1 MASTKQAQV
10 VITAN
15 ATTAKKVMDELKNKA
30 KQCYNQMQQLAQTG
44 QQNSKAFKMAEK
56 DFNAYNNAIAHNI
69 SATKRVDEVMKNLAG
84 TSTRDLK
91 RALGAAKREL
101 NEMAGNNPK
110 LKQMQKKIAAIKNQI
125 DKNNGSVRTHNSLWK
140 NAVKNITAYIGVFGA
155 FNLIRSKLQ
164 GVISDNLKFS
174 DQLNDIRK
182 VSGLT
187 TAEVN
192 KLAVNL
198 SKLDTRSTIQSL
210 AQDAY
215 VGSKLGMG
223 KYGVEGLE
231 SFVKAANQVK
241 VALAE
246 DMGPESLTA
255 LAKMTETM
263 GLIPKFGVE
272 KSMLKIGSALFKLSS
287 TTTSSSN
294 NIVEFA
300 RRLVGTARVAGI
312 TTDQVLALGSAAD
325 SMQLPMEV
333 SSTAFTRFFVA
344 LQKNHNLIEKVLNIE
359 PGTINKLFTAGR
371 TMDAVVLIL
380 EKMRAK
386 GNMNALQDTFDKIG
400 GNGSRL
406 GNVMVTMAKNVDML
420 KEHLETAKVA
430 FREGTAATQEYEMQ
444 QESAQAILER
454 ANNMWEKSF
463 VNPKGVSAVKDMAQ
477 AWYDFSKSLTE
488 SSIVTHNISFFLTML
503 AGTVKTILTL
513 LPALVTFFLF
523 KGVSFAVLTIVESF
537 RSMKDAIMA
546 SAIAQ
551 RFRAAADREE
561 AVAATEAK
569 IAQEGLNKA
578 LYSNVFGLVIAAIVS
593 LIYYIYEF
601 TSKTKD
607 ATTAMS
613 ELDTQVKNTV
623 SSFMVEKSALDALK
637 DKLDKTNVGT
647 KARADLIK
655 EFNSKYG
662 TYLGYMLTEKSTAE
676 DLAKAYKK
684 VVDQLKEKAV
694 QEGIDKYRK
703 THYEPYAQYE
713 INHLLSYDS
722 FSKKNNLKTTGADLR
737 HIVEN
742 AMKQKGMTLHTLA
755 VSLGKRFGLNPKAIE
770 DLYELRSGGT
780 KLAASVYGSAY
791 TQFQSEVTGET
802 YAKEVYKKQGV
813 QFLKAIKYAAQKWNN
828 QYRLNDVVRSEKT
841 LRDGINTSTVVAEDD
856 TPDNNG
862 GLNFLA
868 TDKEAEAA
876 AKAAAKA
883 LEAQRKKAE
892 REARQAKR
900 YELKDAQEDVKAII
914 DNVKNYY
921 DRQITALYKV
931 ASATD
936 MEETLRDQLEAGIKA
951 RMNIALS
958 NARKSIAD
966 VKNDWNAFKKTM
978 DSDLIEQDDENGYN
992 ESKVLLDRIGEVNI
1006 GALRG
1011 RITQLSK
1018 DLKRPGTSLL
1028 DQVWHNASKNEQA
1041 NAKSANKV
1049 EQARRQKILEDDYTG
1064 KVDNDYLNTFEQLG
1078 FSPFDAL
1085 HSQAV
1090 LSGGANA
1097 QDVIRTRNASIQSIF
1112 ENSRANF
1119 DALQMLNIDSMDG
1132 RQSLLD
1138 MLFGSEDERS
1148 SAAVDLG
1155 VLFDTLSEGAKVGGK
1170 ASDGIRL
1177 FYDTLIKYNDD
1188 YTEALKKAADRQ
1200 EKLLTFR
1207 WNHTDEKVAFDAEEV
1222 RLNQQKEG
1230 IWQFT
1235 SDAERRRDEGDN
1247 TTENHGVY
1255 GNWEVLQSFGADP
1268 EVELYKSRLR
1278 EAKRF
1283 YEYLKAAHA
1292 DEATLAA
1299 AERRAHETS
1308 IEYTKALVN
1317 QMKNRMDELYGLFA
1331 PIESFGTELGESL
1344 VSSEKTVKQAVGGM
1358 INSFLKLTVNMM
1370 QETIK
1375 RRMFQLIND
1384 RLVSTQMAASAKE
1397 QEAIEMSKQ
1406 GKFSA
1411 IDKGG
1416 QKIRKMSFKE
1426 FAQQIFGLKKKNKK
1440 KEVSIETDG
1449 VKDERKA
1456 KKKGEKSLLKSIT
1469 SGFSSIFRTKKKQKK
1484 QEKKL
1489 EEQSGKETLEV
1500 SKEAETAKQ
1509 TLTEVSGQTIQQSLD
1524 KTAQTAI
1531 QTQKTQASESV
1542 QTKSS
1547 ETQAKTSMGIAA
1559 GAADII
1565 GKLGPWGIPLVAVI
1579 TALLNGLLSAAM
1591 GKVSSLFGGGDKS
1604 SDISTNT
1611 KLVSGMLTYDAGNVQ
1626 AFRGVND
1633 GKTYPV
1639 VGDDGQV
1646 YAATEAGELST
1657 GLIKDP
1663 ITTLINGQPALVAER
1678 GPEMVIGRETTAAL
1692 MMARPDLISEIVR
1705 FDKNRSGMSY
1715 RAYDSG
1721 NVAQFSVADSAGQQA
1736 QIMELGATIA
1746 QLSSVLSEL
1755 QKNGIKAHV
1764 NKFGRGGLTDAAA
1777 DGRQFMSRYSKSGR
1791 YE

>member
-15 ATTAKKVMDELKNKA
+15 TTTAKKVMDELRSKA
-30 KQCYNQMQQLAQTG
+30 KQCYSQMQQLAEAG
-44 QQNSKAFKMAEK
+44 KQNTKAFKLAEK
-56 DFNAYNNAIAHNI
+56 EFNAYNNAIAHNI

-110 LKQMQKKIAAIKNQI
+110 LKQMQQNIAAIKNQI
-125 DKNNGSVRTHNSLWK
+125 DKNNGAVRTHNSLWK
-140 NAVKNITAYIGVFGA
+140 SAVKNITAYVGVFGL
-155 FNLIRSKLQ
+155 FNLVRTKLQ
-164 GVISDNLKFS
+164 GVIRDNLKFS

-187 TAEVN
+187 SAEVN

-294 NIVEFA
+294 NIVEFSK
-300 RRLVGTARVAGI
+300 RLVGTARVAGV
-312 TTDQVLALGSAAD
+312 TTDQLLALGSAAD
-325 SMQLPMEV
+325 SMQLMPEV
-333 SSTAFTRFFVA
+333 ASTAFTKLFVA

-359 PGTINKLFTAGR
+359 PGTINRLFTAGR

-380 EKMRAK
+380 EKMKAK
-386 GNMNALQDTFDKIG
+386 GNMNALQDTFEKIG

-420 KEHLETAKVA
+420 KEHLETSKVA
-430 FREGTAATQEYEMQ
+430 FREGTAATKEYEMQ
-444 QESAQAILER
+444 QESAQAIIER

-463 VNPKGVSAVKDMAQ
+463 VNPKGVSAVKEMAQ

-488 SSIVTHNISFFLTML
+488 SSVITHNINFFMTSL
-503 AGTVKTILTL
+503 AWTVKAILFL
-513 LPALVTFFLF
+513 LPALITYFLF
-523 KGVSFAVLTIVESF
+523 KGVAFAVLTVVESF
-537 RSMKDAIMA
+537 GSLKNAIMA
-546 SAIAQ
+546 SAVAQ

-593 LIYYIYEF
+593 LIYYIVEF

-613 ELDTQVKNTV
+613 ELDKQVKNTV
-623 SSFMVEKSALDALK
+623 SSFTVEKATLDALK
-637 DKLDKTNVGT
+637 DKIDKANIGT

-662 TYLGYMLTEKSTAE
+662 TYLGHMLTEKTTAE

-703 THYEPYAQYE
+703 SHYDPYAQYE
-713 INHLLSYDS
+713 VNHLINYDT
-722 FSKKNNLKTTGADLR
+722 FAKDHKLKTRGVDLR
-737 HIVEN
+737 HIVEQ
-742 AMKQKGMTLHTLA
+742 AMTTDGMTLHKLA
-755 VSLGKRFGLNPKAIE
+755 MSLGKRFGLNSTAINS
-770 DLYELRSGGT
+770 LYGLRSGGKMT
-780 KLAASVYGSAY
+780 HKESNYVYEEDG
-791 TQFQSEVTGET
+791 EVF
-802 YAKEVYKKQGV
+802 AKREFKDKGL
-813 QFLKAIKYAAQKWNN
+813 QFLKAMKYATQAYSNKG
-828 QYRLNDVVRSEKT
+828 RSKDVANIESV
-841 LRDGINTSTVVAEDD
+841 LRDKINVATDD

-862 GLNFLA
+862 SLDL
-868 TDKEAEAA
+868 EAPD
-876 AKAAAKA
+876 KAAIIAARKA
-883 LEAQRKKAE
+883 AQEANARRKKEE

-921 DRQITALYKV
+921 DRQITALYKI

-978 DSDLIEQDDENGYN
+978 ASDLIEQNDKDGYN
-992 ESKVLLDRIGEVNI
+992 ESKVLLERIGEVNI
-1006 GALRG
+1006 GVLRG
-1011 RITQLSK
+1011 RITQLSNE
-1018 DLKRPGTSLL
+1018 LKRPGTSLL

-1090 LSGGANA
+1090 LSGGENA

-1119 DALQMLNIDSMDG
+1119 DALQMLNIDSMEG

-1138 MLFGSEDERS
+1138 MLFGTEDERS

-1155 VLFDTLSEGAKVGGK
+1155 ILFDTLAEGAKVGGK

-1200 EKLLTFR
+1200 EKLLSFR
-1207 WNHTDEKVAFDAEEV
+1207 WNHTNEKAAFDSEEV
-1222 RLNQQKEG
+1222 RLSQQKEG

-1235 SDAERRRDEGDN
+1235 ADAEQRRDEGDN

-1268 EVELYKSRLR
+1268 EVELYKVKMQ
-1278 EAKRF
+1278 AAQAY

-1292 DEATLAA
+1292 DEAVLAS
-1299 AERRAHETS
+1299 AEKRAQEAS
-1308 IEYTKALVN
+1308 IEYTKSLVL
-1317 QMKNRMDELYGLFA
+1317 QMKNRIDELYGLFA
-1331 PIESFGTELGESL
+1331 PVETFGTELGEAL

-1406 GKFSA
+1406 GKISA

-1416 QKIRKMSFKE
+1416 QKVRKMSFKE

-1440 KEVSIETDG
+1440 KEVSIETNG

-1456 KKKGEKSLLKSIT
+1456 KQKGEKSLLKSIT

-1547 ETQAKTSMGIAA
+1547 ETQAKTSMGIAG

-1565 GKLGPWGIPLVAVI
+1565 GKLGWWGIPLVAVI

-1591 GKVSSLFGGGDKS
+1591 GKVSSLFSGGDKS
-1604 SDISTNT
+1604 SDTSTNT

-1639 VGDDGQV
+1639 VGDDGHV

-1721 NVAQFSVADSAGQQA
+1721 NVVQFSVADSAGQQA

-1777 DGRQFMSRYSKSGR
+1777 DGRQFMSRYSKNGR

>member
-56 DFNAYNNAIAHNI
+56 EFNAYNNAIAHNI

-110 LKQMQKKIAAIKNQI
+110 LKQMQKNIAAIKNQI

-294 NIVEFA
+294 NIVEFSK
-300 RRLVGTARVAGI
+300 RLVGTARVAGV
-312 TTDQVLALGSAAD
+312 TTDQLLALGSAAD
-325 SMQLPMEV
+325 SMQLMPEV
-333 SSTAFTRFFVA
+333 ASTAFTKLFVA

-359 PGTINKLFTAGR
+359 PGTINRLFTAGR

-380 EKMRAK
+380 EKMKAK
-386 GNMNALQDTFDKIG
+386 GNMNALQDTFEKIG

-463 VNPKGVSAVKDMAQ
+463 VNPKGVSAVKDMAW
-477 AWYDFSKSLTE
+477 AWYDFSQALTE
-488 SSIVTHNISFFLTML
+488 SSVVSNNISFFLKML
-503 AGTVKTILTL
+503 AGTVQLILNL
-513 LPALVTFFLF
+513 LPALVSYFLF
-523 KGVSFAVLTIVESF
+523 KGVASAVLTVVESF
-537 RSMKDAIMA
+537 STLKSAIM
-546 SAIAQ
+546 SSTVVQ
-551 RFRAAADREE
+551 RLRAVADEEEAAA
-561 AVAATEAK
+561 ATHAT

-578 LYSNVFGLVIAAIVS
+578 LYSNIFGLVAAAIAS
-593 LIYYIYEF
+593 LIYYIVLFSQET
-601 TSKTKD
+601 TSAASAVSD
-607 ATTAMS
+607 
-613 ELDTQVKNTV
+613 LDSQVKQTV
-623 SSFMVEKSALDALK
+623 SSFMVEKEALGALTDRINK
-637 DKLDKTNVGT
+637 ANSGT
-647 KARADLIK
+647 KARAILIN
-655 EFNSKYG
+655 EFNTKYG
-662 TYLGYMLTEKSTAE
+662 AYLGYMLTEKSTAE

-694 QEGIDKYRK
+694 QEGIDNYRK
-703 THYEPYAQYE
+703 KHYAPYAQYE
-713 INHLLSYDS
+713 VNHLVNYDT
-722 FSKKNNLKTTGADLR
+722 FARKNNLKFKGADLR
-737 HIVEN
+737 HLVERYMN
-742 AMKQKGMTLHTLA
+742 QKGMTLPVLNRI
-755 VSLGKRFGLNPKAIE
+755 LGKTFGLNSAAI
-770 DLYELRSGGT
+770 DNLVDLRSSEDVT
-780 KLAASVYGSAY
+780 YY
-791 TQFQSEVTGET
+791 TDSGPRTVTGDT
-802 YAKEVYKKQGV
+802 YAEIKYGKRGV
-813 QFLKAIKYAAQKWNN
+813 QFLKAIKYSTQKWSNRG
-828 QYRLNDVVRSEKT
+828 RLHDTMNVEKA
-841 LRDGINTSTVVAEDD
+841 LRDGISSGSTNEKRDD
-856 TPDNNG
+856 NADFG
-862 GLNFLA
+862 GSLDLGA

-900 YELKDAQEDVKAII
+900 YELKDAEEDVKAII

-1085 HSQAV
+1085 RSQAV

-1112 ENSRANF
+1112 ENSRSNF

-1155 VLFDTLSEGAKVGGK
+1155 VLFDTLAEGAKVGGK

-1247 TTENHGVY
+1247 TTENHGIY

-1268 EVELYKSRLR
+1268 EVELYKVKMQ
-1278 EAKRF
+1278 AAQAY

-1292 DEATLAA
+1292 DEAVLAS
-1299 AERRAHETS
+1299 AEKRAQEAS
-1308 IEYTKALVN
+1308 IEYTKSLVL

-1406 GKFSA
+1406 GKISA

-1449 VKDERKA
+1449 VKNERKA
-1456 KKKGEKSLLKSIT
+1456 KQKGEKSLLKSIT

-1547 ETQAKTSMGIAA
+1547 ETQAKTSMGIAG

-1565 GKLGPWGIPLVAVI
+1565 GKLGWWGIPLVAVI

-1604 SDISTNT
+1604 SDTSTNT

-1705 FDKNRSGMSY
+1705 FDKNRSGMSF

-1777 DGRQFMSRYSKSGR
+1777 DGRQFMSRYSKNGR

>member
-15 ATTAKKVMDELKNKA
+15 TTTAKKVMDELRNKA
-30 KQCYNQMQQLAQTG
+30 KQCYSQMQQLAEAG
-44 QQNSKAFKMAEK
+44 KQNTKAFKLAEK
-56 DFNAYNNAIAHNI
+56 EFNAYNNAIAHNV
-69 SATKRVDEVMKNLAG
+69 SATKRVDEVMRNLAG

-91 RALGAAKREL
+91 RTLGAAKREL

-110 LKQMQKKIAAIKNQI
+110 LKQMQQNIAAIKNQI

-140 NAVKNITAYIGVFGA
+140 SAVKNITAYVGVFGL
-155 FNLIRSKLQ
+155 FNLVRTKLQ
-164 GVISDNLKFS
+164 GVIRDNLKFS

-187 TAEVN
+187 SAEVN

-223 KYGVEGLE
+223 KYGVDGLE

-294 NIVEFA
+294 NIVEFSK
-300 RRLVGTARVAGI
+300 RLVGTARVAGV
-312 TTDQVLALGSAAD
+312 TTDQLLALGSAAD
-325 SMQLPMEV
+325 SMQLMPEV
-333 SSTAFTRFFVA
+333 ASTAFTKLFVA

-359 PGTINKLFTAGR
+359 PGTINRLFTAGR

-380 EKMRAK
+380 EKMKAK
-386 GNMNALQDTFDKIG
+386 GNMNALQDTFEKIG

-420 KEHLETAKVA
+420 KEHLETSKVA
-430 FREGTAATQEYEMQ
+430 FREGTAATKEYEMQ
-444 QESAQAILER
+444 QESAQAIIER

-463 VNPKGVSAVKDMAQ
+463 VNPKGVSAVKEMAQ

-488 SSIVTHNISFFLTML
+488 SSVITHNINFFMTSL
-503 AGTVKTILTL
+503 AWTVKAILFL
-513 LPALVTFFLF
+513 LPALITYFLF
-523 KGVSFAVLTIVESF
+523 KGVAFAVLTVVESF
-537 RSMKDAIMA
+537 GSLKNAIMA

-593 LIYYIYEF
+593 LIYYIVEF

-613 ELDTQVKNTV
+613 ELDKQVKNTV
-623 SSFMVEKSALDALK
+623 SSFTVEKATLDALK
-637 DKLDKTNVGT
+637 DKIDKANIGT
-647 KARADLIK
+647 KARTDLIK

-662 TYLGYMLTEKSTAE
+662 TYLGHMLTEKSTAE

-703 THYEPYAQYE
+703 SHYDPYAQYE
-713 INHLLSYDS
+713 VNHLINYDT
-722 FSKKNNLKTTGADLR
+722 FAKDHKLKTRGVDLR
-737 HIVEN
+737 HIVDQ
-742 AMKQKGMTLHTLA
+742 AMTTDGMTLHKLA
-755 VSLGKRFGLNPKAIE
+755 MSLGKRFGLNSTAINS
-770 DLYELRSGGT
+770 LYGLRSGGKMT
-780 KLAASVYGSAY
+780 HKESNYVYEEDG
-791 TQFQSEVTGET
+791 EVF
-802 YAKEVYKKQGV
+802 AKREFKDKGL
-813 QFLKAIKYAAQKWNN
+813 QFLKAMKYATQAYSNKG
-828 QYRLNDVVRSEKT
+828 RSKDVANIESV
-841 LRDGINTSTVVAEDD
+841 LRDKINVATDD

-862 GLNFLA
+862 SLDL
-868 TDKEAEAA
+868 EAPD
-876 AKAAAKA
+876 KAAIMAARKA
-883 LEAQRKKAE
+883 AQEANARRKKEE

-921 DRQITALYKV
+921 DRQITALYKI

-978 DSDLIEQDDENGYN
+978 ASDLIEQNDKDGYN
-992 ESKVLLDRIGEVNI
+992 ESKVLLERIGEVNI
-1006 GALRG
+1006 GVLRG
-1011 RITQLSK
+1011 RITQLSNE
-1018 DLKRPGTSLL
+1018 LKRPGTSLL
-1028 DQVWHNASKNEQA
+1028 DQIWHNASKNEQA

-1090 LSGGANA
+1090 LSGGENA

-1119 DALQMLNIDSMDG
+1119 DALQMLNIDSMEG

-1138 MLFGSEDERS
+1138 MLFGTEDERS

-1155 VLFDTLSEGAKVGGK
+1155 ILFDTLAEGAKVGGK

-1200 EKLLTFR
+1200 EKLLSFR
-1207 WNHTDEKVAFDAEEV
+1207 WNHTNEKAAFDSEEF

-1235 SDAERRRDEGDN
+1235 ADAEQRRDEGDN

-1268 EVELYKSRLR
+1268 EVELYKVKMQ
-1278 EAKRF
+1278 AAQAY

-1292 DEATLAA
+1292 DEAVLAS
-1299 AERRAHETS
+1299 AEKRAQEAS
-1308 IEYTKALVN
+1308 IEYTKSLVL

-1331 PIESFGTELGESL
+1331 PIESFGTELGEAL

-1397 QEAIEMSKQ
+1397 QETIEMSKQ
-1406 GKFSA
+1406 AKFSA

-1416 QKIRKMSFKE
+1416 QKVRKMSFKE

-1440 KEVSIETDG
+1440 KKCLLRRMELRMSVRC
-1449 VKDERKA
+1449 KRKA
-1456 KKKGEKSLLKSIT
+1456 
-1469 SGFSSIFRTKKKQKK
+1469 
-1484 QEKKL
+1484 
-1489 EEQSGKETLEV
+1489 
-1500 SKEAETAKQ
+1500 
-1509 TLTEVSGQTIQQSLD
+1509 
-1524 KTAQTAI
+1524 
-1531 QTQKTQASESV
+1531 
-1542 QTKSS
+1542 
-1547 ETQAKTSMGIAA
+1547 
-1559 GAADII
+1559 
-1565 GKLGPWGIPLVAVI
+1565 
-1579 TALLNGLLSAAM
+1579 LNL
-1591 GKVSSLFGGGDKS
+1591 
-1604 SDISTNT
+1604 
-1611 KLVSGMLTYDAGNVQ
+1611 Y
-1626 AFRGVND
+1626 
-1633 GKTYPV
+1633 
-1639 VGDDGQV
+1639 
-1646 YAATEAGELST
+1646 
-1657 GLIKDP
+1657 
-1663 ITTLINGQPALVAER
+1663 
-1678 GPEMVIGRETTAAL
+1678 
-1692 MMARPDLISEIVR
+1692 
-1705 FDKNRSGMSY
+1705 
-1715 RAYDSG
+1715 
-1721 NVAQFSVADSAGQQA
+1721 
-1736 QIMELGATIA
+1736 
-1746 QLSSVLSEL
+1746 
-1755 QKNGIKAHV
+1755 
-1764 NKFGRGGLTDAAA
+1764 
-1777 DGRQFMSRYSKSGR
+1777 
-1791 YE
+1791 

>member
-56 DFNAYNNAIAHNI
+56 EFNAYNNAIAHNI

-110 LKQMQKKIAAIKNQI
+110 LKQMQKNIAAIKKQI

-192 KLAVNL
+192 KLAVKL

-231 SFVKAANQVK
+231 NFVKAANQVK
-241 VALAE
+241 VALSE

-294 NIVEFA
+294 NIVEFSK
-300 RRLVGTARVAGI
+300 RLVGTARVAGV
-312 TTDQVLALGSAAD
+312 TTDQLLALGSAAD
-325 SMQLPMEV
+325 SMQLMPEV
-333 SSTAFTRFFVA
+333 ASTAFTKLFVA

-359 PGTINKLFTAGR
+359 PGTINRLFTAGR

-380 EKMRAK
+380 EKMKAK
-386 GNMNALQDTFDKIG
+386 GNMNALQDTFEKIG

-420 KEHLETAKVA
+420 KEHLETSKVA
-430 FREGTAATQEYEMQ
+430 FREGTAATKEYEMQ
-444 QESAQAILER
+444 QESAQAIIER

-463 VNPKGVSAVKDMAQ
+463 VNPKGVSAVKEMAQ

-488 SSIVTHNISFFLTML
+488 SSVITHNINFFMTSL
-503 AGTVKTILTL
+503 AWTVKAILFL
-513 LPALVTFFLF
+513 LPPLITYFLF
-523 KGVSFAVLTIVESF
+523 KGVAFAVLTVVESF
-537 RSMKDAIMA
+537 GSLKNAIMA
-546 SAIAQ
+546 SAVAQ

-593 LIYYIYEF
+593 LIYYIVEF

-613 ELDTQVKNTV
+613 ELDKQVKNTV
-623 SSFMVEKSALDALK
+623 SSFTVEKATLDALK
-637 DKLDKTNVGT
+637 DKIDKANIGT

-662 TYLGYMLTEKSTAE
+662 TYLGHMLTEKSTAE

-703 THYEPYAQYE
+703 SHYDPYAQYE
-713 INHLLSYDS
+713 VNHLINYDT
-722 FSKKNNLKTTGADLR
+722 FAKDNKLKTRGADLR
-737 HIVEN
+737 HIVEDAGRKGVSLHSL
-742 AMKQKGMTLHTLA
+742 AM
-755 VSLGKRFGLNPKAIE
+755 SLGKRFGLDSSAIE
-770 DLYELRSGGT
+770 DLYRFRSGASTMSVDSSGRIQSKISGEYYAFLQY
-780 KLAASVYGSAY
+780 KLRGE
-791 TQFQSEVTGET
+791 QFV
-802 YAKEVYKKQGV
+802 
-813 QFLKAIKYAAQKWNN
+813 KAIKYATQAYSNKG
-828 QYRLNDVVRSEKT
+828 RSKDVANVEGV
-841 LRDGINTSTVVAEDD
+841 LRDKIDAATGVKAED

-862 GLNFLA
+862 SLDLDA
-868 TDKEAEAA
+868 PD
-876 AKAAAKA
+876 KAAILAARKA
-883 LEAQRKKAE
+883 AREENARRKKAE

-978 DSDLIEQDDENGYN
+978 DSDLIEQDDKNGYN

-1049 EQARRQKILEDDYTG
+1049 EQTRRQKILEDDYTG

-1090 LSGGANA
+1090 LSGGENA
-1097 QDVIRTRNASIQSIF
+1097 RDVIRTRNASIQSVF

-1119 DALQMLNIDSMDG
+1119 DALQMLNIDSMEG

-1207 WNHTDEKVAFDAEEV
+1207 WNHTNEKAAFDSEEV

-1235 SDAERRRDEGDN
+1235 ADAEQRRDEGDD

-1268 EVELYKSRLR
+1268 EVELYKVKMQ
-1278 EAKRF
+1278 AAQAY

-1292 DEATLAA
+1292 DEAVLAS
-1299 AERRAHETS
+1299 AEKRAQEAS
-1308 IEYTKALVN
+1308 IEYTKSLVL

-1331 PIESFGTELGESL
+1331 PIESFGTELGEAL

-1406 GKFSA
+1406 GKISA

-1449 VKDERKA
+1449 VKKERKA
-1456 KKKGEKSLLKSIT
+1456 KQKGEKSLLKSIT

-1509 TLTEVSGQTIQQSLD
+1509 TLTEASGQTIQQSLD

-1547 ETQAKTSMGIAA
+1547 ETQAKTSMGIAG

-1565 GKLGPWGIPLVAVI
+1565 GKLGWWGIPLVAVI

-1604 SDISTNT
+1604 SDTSMNT

-1639 VGDDGQV
+1639 VGNDGHV

-1721 NVAQFSVADSAGQQA
+1721 NVAQFTVADSLGQQA

-1777 DGRQFMSRYSKSGR
+1777 DGRQFMSRYSKNGR

>member
-56 DFNAYNNAIAHNI
+56 EFNAYNNAIAHNI

-110 LKQMQKKIAAIKNQI
+110 LKQMQKNIAAIKNQI

-140 NAVKNITAYIGVFGA
+140 NAVKNIIAYIGVFGA
-155 FNLIRSKLQ
+155 FNLVKTKLQ
-164 GVISDNLKFS
+164 GVIRDNMKFS
-174 DQLNDIRK
+174 DQLTDIRK

-187 TAEVN
+187 TEQVN
-192 KLAVNL
+192 KLATEL
-198 SKLDTRSTIQSL
+198 SKLDTRTTIQGLSEI
-210 AQDAY
+210 AY
-215 VGSKLGMG
+215 QGSKLGIG
-223 KYGVEGLE
+223 KYGVEGLNG
-231 SFVKAANQVK
+231 FVKAANQVN
-241 VALAE
+241 VALKE
-246 DMGPESLTA
+246 DMGPEALTA
-255 LAKMTETM
+255 MSKITEVM
-263 GLIPKFGVE
+263 GLIPKMGVE
-272 KSMLKIGSALFKLSS
+272 KSMLRVGSAVFKLAS
-287 TTTSSSN
+287 TSTATSN
-294 NIVEFA
+294 NIIEFTKRLTGMA
-300 RRLVGTARVAGI
+300 RTAGI
-312 TTDQVLALGSAAD
+312 TTDQLLALGSASD
-325 SMQLPMEV
+325 SMYLMPEV
-333 SSTAFTRFFVA
+333 ASTAFNKLISS
-344 LQKNHNLIEKVLNIE
+344 LQTKHNLIEKELGISS
-359 PGTINKLFTAGR
+359 GTISNLFSAGKA
-371 TMDAVVLIL
+371 MEAIVLIF
-380 EKMRAK
+380 EKMHDR
-386 GNMNALQDTFDKIG
+386 GNMNALQGIFKDL
-400 GNGSRL
+400 GSDGARMV
-406 GNVMVTMAKNVDML
+406 NVMVTMAKNVNML
-420 KEHLETAKVA
+420 KNHLDEAKEA
-430 FREGTAATQEYEMQ
+430 FEEGTAVTTEYEMQ
-444 QESAQAILER
+444 QETAQGIMER
-454 ANNMWEKSF
+454 ANNLWEKTF
-463 VNPKGVSAVKDMAQ
+463 VNPAGVDNVKEMTQ
-477 AWYDFSKSLTE
+477 AWYDLSKSLTSSQLFVLNVQTSFSLLSLVVKGLIVILPTLIEFLLFRGVAIVVMNIVSTFSAWRSSLISTTAATAAQTAATEGATAAQIGLNTAMKANIFGLIASLIATAVTWLLDYGSAATVAIEKQRSLNDYMAEAASNVELE
-488 SSIVTHNISFFLTML
+488 SRKLRSYLGVLSDTNTSTEDRRRILKKFNSEYGTYIDSLGIEIKTVNDLRTHYNKLNEAIKQKMYYEIKEKASSEMLGEKGKVLGSSLLRYNDYISSHTEYYGFDSKWLKNQVSSGKKGVQTVYRNMIESIYGKSGTWSNYDNGYILRT
-503 AGTVKTILTL
+503 GTVKDTVLFDLINNVISAVRGYNKTSNDINK
-513 LPALVTFFLF
+513 TFDPFIGGYNPF
-523 KGVSFAVLTIVESF
+523 VVESPGNLG
-537 RSMKDAIMA
+537 KEAKDPDAIK
-546 SAIAQ
+546 
-551 RFRAAADREE
+551 AAR
-561 AVAATEAK
+561 
-569 IAQEGLNKA
+569 
-578 LYSNVFGLVIAAIVS
+578 
-593 LIYYIYEF
+593 
-601 TSKTKD
+601 
-607 ATTAMS
+607 
-613 ELDTQVKNTV
+613 
-623 SSFMVEKSALDALK
+623 
-637 DKLDKTNVGT
+637 
-647 KARADLIK
+647 
-655 EFNSKYG
+655 
-662 TYLGYMLTEKSTAE
+662 
-676 DLAKAYKK
+676 LA
-684 VVDQLKEKAV
+684 
-694 QEGIDKYRK
+694 
-703 THYEPYAQYE
+703 
-713 INHLLSYDS
+713 
-722 FSKKNNLKTTGADLR
+722 
-737 HIVEN
+737 
-742 AMKQKGMTLHTLA
+742 
-755 VSLGKRFGLNPKAIE
+755 
-770 DLYELRSGGT
+770 
-780 KLAASVYGSAY
+780 
-791 TQFQSEVTGET
+791 
-802 YAKEVYKKQGV
+802 
-813 QFLKAIKYAAQKWNN
+813 AAQK
-828 QYRLNDVVRSEKT
+828 
-841 LRDGINTSTVVAEDD
+841 A
-856 TPDNNG
+856 
-862 GLNFLA
+862 
-868 TDKEAEAA
+868 
-876 AKAAAKA
+876 
-883 LEAQRKKAE
+883 KAE

-900 YELKDAQEDVKAII
+900 YELKDAEEDVKAII

-978 DSDLIEQDDENGYN
+978 DSDLIEQDDANGYN
-992 ESKVLLDRIGEVNI
+992 ESKVLLERIGEVNI

-1090 LSGGANA
+1090 LSGGENA

-1112 ENSRANF
+1112 ENSRENF
-1119 DALQMLNIDSMDG
+1119 DALQMLNIDSKEG
-1132 RQSLLD
+1132 RQSLID

-1188 YTEALKKAADRQ
+1188 YTEALKKTADRQ

-1406 GKFSA
+1406 GKISA

-1449 VKDERKA
+1449 VKKERKA
-1456 KKKGEKSLLKSIT
+1456 KQKGEKSLLKSIK

-1509 TLTEVSGQTIQQSLD
+1509 TLTEASGQTIQQSLD

-1547 ETQAKTSMGIAA
+1547 ETQAKTSMGIAG

-1565 GKLGPWGIPLVAVI
+1565 GKLGWWGIPLVAVI

-1604 SDISTNT
+1604 SDTSTNT

-1639 VGDDGQV
+1639 VGNDGHV

-1721 NVAQFSVADSAGQQA
+1721 NVAQFSIADSAGQQA

-1777 DGRQFMSRYSKSGR
+1777 DGRQFMSRYSKNGR

>member
-15 ATTAKKVMDELKNKA
+15 ATTVKNVMDELKRKA
-30 KQCYNQMQQLAQTG
+30 NQCREQMEKLAQAG
-44 QQNSKAFKMAEK
+44 QQNSKAFKTAEK
-56 DFNAYNNAIAHNI
+56 DFNAYNNAIIRNA
-69 SATKRVDEVMKNLAG
+69 SATKRVDEVMRDLAG

-110 LKQMQKKIAAIKNQI
+110 LKQMQKNIAAIKNQI

-371 TMDAVVLIL
+371 TMDAVILIL

-607 ATTAMS
+607 ATSAVS

-703 THYEPYAQYE
+703 SHYDPYAQYE
-713 INHLLSYDS
+713 VNHLINYDT
-722 FSKKNNLKTTGADLR
+722 FAKDNKLKTRGADLR
-737 HIVEN
+737 HIVEDAVRKGVSLHSL
-742 AMKQKGMTLHTLA
+742 AM
-755 VSLGKRFGLNPKAIE
+755 SLGKRFGLDSSAIE
-770 DLYELRSGGT
+770 ELYRFRSGASTMYVDSSGRSQSKISGEYYAFLQY
-780 KLAASVYGSAY
+780 KLRGE
-791 TQFQSEVTGET
+791 QFV
-802 YAKEVYKKQGV
+802 
-813 QFLKAIKYAAQKWNN
+813 KAIKYATQAYSNKG
-828 QYRLNDVVRSEKT
+828 RSKDVANVEGV
-841 LRDGINTSTVVAEDD
+841 LRDKIDAATGVKAED

-862 GLNFLA
+862 SLDLDA
-868 TDKEAEAA
+868 PD
-876 AKAAAKA
+876 KAAILAARKA
-883 LEAQRKKAE
+883 AREENARRKKAE

-900 YELKDAQEDVKAII
+900 YELKDAEEDVKAII

-978 DSDLIEQDDENGYN
+978 DSDLIEQDDANGYN
-992 ESKVLLDRIGEVNI
+992 ESKVLLERIGEVNI

-1090 LSGGANA
+1090 LSGGENA

-1207 WNHTDEKVAFDAEEV
+1207 WNHTDEKVSFDAEEV

-1268 EVELYKSRLR
+1268 EVELYKVKMQ
-1278 EAKRF
+1278 AAQAY

-1292 DEATLAA
+1292 DEAVLAS
-1299 AERRAHETS
+1299 AEKRAQEAS
-1308 IEYTKALVN
+1308 IEYTKSLVL

-1426 FAQQIFGLKKKNKK
+1426 FAQQIFDLKKKNKK

-1449 VKDERKA
+1449 VKKERKA
-1456 KKKGEKSLLKSIT
+1456 KQKGEKSLLKSIK

-1509 TLTEVSGQTIQQSLD
+1509 TLTEASGQTIQQSLD

-1604 SDISTNT
+1604 SDTSTNT

-1626 AFRGVND
+1626 AFRGFND

-1639 VGDDGQV
+1639 VGNDGHV

-1721 NVAQFSVADSAGQQA
+1721 NVAQFTVADSVGQQA

-1777 DGRQFMSRYSKSGR
+1777 DGRQFMSRYSKNGR

>member
-15 ATTAKKVMDELKNKA
+15 ATTAKKVMDELKSKA

-56 DFNAYNNAIAHNI
+56 EFNAYNNAIAHNI

-110 LKQMQKKIAAIKNQI
+110 LKQMQKNIAAIKNQI

-231 SFVKAANQVK
+231 NFVKAANQVK
-241 VALAE
+241 VALSE

-294 NIVEFA
+294 NIVEFSK
-300 RRLVGTARVAGI
+300 RLVGTARVAGV
-312 TTDQVLALGSAAD
+312 TTDQLLALGSAAD
-325 SMQLPMEV
+325 SMQLMPEV
-333 SSTAFTRFFVA
+333 ASTAFTKLFVA

-359 PGTINKLFTAGR
+359 PGTINRLFTAGR

-380 EKMRAK
+380 EKMKAK
-386 GNMNALQDTFDKIG
+386 GNMNALQDTFEKIG

-607 ATTAMS
+607 ATSAVS

-703 THYEPYAQYE
+703 THYERYAQYE
-713 INHLLSYDS
+713 INHLLNYDT
-722 FSKKNNLKTTGADLR
+722 FAKDHKLKTRGVDLR
-737 HIVEN
+737 HIVEQ
-742 AMKQKGMTLHTLA
+742 AMTTEGMTLHKLA
-755 VSLGKRFGLNPKAIE
+755 MSLGKRFGLNSAAINS
-770 DLYELRSGGT
+770 LYGLRSGGKMT
-780 KLAASVYGSAY
+780 HKESNYVYEEDG
-791 TQFQSEVTGET
+791 EVFANREFKDKGL
-802 YAKEVYKKQGV
+802 
-813 QFLKAIKYAAQKWNN
+813 QFLKALKYAAQKWNN

-862 GLNFLA
+862 GLNLLA

-900 YELKDAQEDVKAII
+900 YELKDAEEDVKAII

-978 DSDLIEQDDENGYN
+978 DSDLIEQDDANGYN

-1090 LSGGANA
+1090 LSGGENA

-1112 ENSRANF
+1112 ENSRENF
-1119 DALQMLNIDSMDG
+1119 DALQMLNIDSKEG
-1132 RQSLLD
+1132 RQSLID

-1235 SDAERRRDEGDN
+1235 SDAEQRRDEGDN

-1406 GKFSA
+1406 GKISA

-1449 VKDERKA
+1449 VKKERKA
-1456 KKKGEKSLLKSIT
+1456 KQKGEKSLLKSIK

-1509 TLTEVSGQTIQQSLD
+1509 TLTEASGQTIQQSLD

-1547 ETQAKTSMGIAA
+1547 ETQAKTSMGIAG

-1565 GKLGPWGIPLVAVI
+1565 GKLGWWGIPLVAVI

-1604 SDISTNT
+1604 SDTSTNT

-1639 VGDDGQV
+1639 VGNDGHV

-1721 NVAQFSVADSAGQQA
+1721 NVAQFSIADSAGQQA

-1777 DGRQFMSRYSKSGR
+1777 DGRQFMSRYSKNGR

>member
-15 ATTAKKVMDELKNKA
+15 ATTAKKVMDELKSKA
-30 KQCYNQMQQLAQTG
+30 KQCYNQMQQLAQAG

-69 SATKRVDEVMKNLAG
+69 SATKRVDEVMKDLAG

-110 LKQMQKKIAAIKNQI
+110 LKQMQKNIAAIKNQI
-125 DKNNGSVRTHNSLWK
+125 DKNNGTVRTHNSLWK

-155 FNLIRSKLQ
+155 FNLISSKLQ

-294 NIVEFA
+294 NIVEFSK
-300 RRLVGTARVAGI
+300 RLVGTARVAGV
-312 TTDQVLALGSAAD
+312 TTDQLLALGSAAD
-325 SMQLPMEV
+325 SMQLMPEV
-333 SSTAFTRFFVA
+333 ASTAFTKLFVA

-371 TMDAVVLIL
+371 TMDAVILIL

-593 LIYYIYEF
+593 LIYYIVEF

-607 ATTAMS
+607 ATSAVS

-684 VVDQLKEKAV
+684 VVNQLKEKAV

-791 TQFQSEVTGET
+791 TQFHSEVTGET

-862 GLNFLA
+862 GLNLLA

-883 LEAQRKKAE
+883 LESQRKKVE
-892 REARQAKR
+892 RETRQAKR
-900 YELKDAQEDVKAII
+900 YELKDAEEDVKAII

-978 DSDLIEQDDENGYN
+978 DSDLIEQDDKNGYN

-1090 LSGGANA
+1090 LSGGENA
-1097 QDVIRTRNASIQSIF
+1097 RDVIRTRNASIQSVF

-1119 DALQMLNIDSMDG
+1119 DALQMLNIDSMEG

-1200 EKLLTFR
+1200 EKLLSFR
-1207 WNHTDEKVAFDAEEV
+1207 WNHTDEKAAFDSEEV
-1222 RLNQQKEG
+1222 RLSQQKEG

-1235 SDAERRRDEGDN
+1235 ADAEQRRDEGDN

-1268 EVELYKSRLR
+1268 EVELYKVKMQ
-1278 EAKRF
+1278 AAQAY

-1292 DEATLAA
+1292 DEAVLAS
-1299 AERRAHETS
+1299 AEKRTQEAS
-1308 IEYTKALVN
+1308 IEYTKSLVL
-1317 QMKNRMDELYGLFA
+1317 QMKNRMNELYGLFA
-1331 PIESFGTELGESL
+1331 PIESFGTELGEAL

-1406 GKFSA
+1406 GKISA

-1416 QKIRKMSFKE
+1416 QNVRKMSFKE

-1449 VKDERKA
+1449 VKDERKVQ
-1456 KKKGEKSLLKSIT
+1456 KKGIKSLLKSIK
-1469 SGFSSIFRTKKKQKK
+1469 SNFSSLFRTKKKQKK

-1489 EEQSGKETLEV
+1489 EEKSGKETLEV
-1500 SKEAETAKQ
+1500 SKDAETAKQ
-1509 TLTEVSGQTIQQSLD
+1509 TLTEASGQTIQQSLE

-1531 QTQKTQASESV
+1531 QTQKTQATESV
-1542 QTKSS
+1542 QTKAS
-1547 ETQAKTSMGIAA
+1547 ETQANTAMGITS

-1565 GKLGPWGIPLVAVI
+1565 GKLGWWGIPLVAVI
-1579 TALLNGLLSAAM
+1579 TALLNGLLSVAM
-1591 GKVSSLFGGGDKS
+1591 GKVSSLFDGGDNS
-1604 SDISTNT
+1604 SDASTNT

-1721 NVAQFSVADSAGQQA
+1721 NVAQFTVADSVGQQA

-1777 DGRQFMSRYSKSGR
+1777 DGRQFMSRYSKNGR

>member
-44 QQNSKAFKMAEK
+44 LQNSKAFKMAEK

-69 SATKRVDEVMKNLAG
+69 SATKRVDEVMKTLAG

-110 LKQMQKKIAAIKNQI
+110 LKQMQKNIAAIKNQI

-294 NIVEFA
+294 NIVEFSK
-300 RRLVGTARVAGI
+300 RLVGTARVAGV
-312 TTDQVLALGSAAD
+312 TTDQLLALGSAAD
-325 SMQLPMEV
+325 SMQLMPEV
-333 SSTAFTRFFVA
+333 ASTAFTKLFVA

-359 PGTINKLFTAGR
+359 PGTINRLFTAGR

-380 EKMRAK
+380 EKMKAK
-386 GNMNALQDTFDKIG
+386 GNMNALQDAFEKLG

-420 KEHLETAKVA
+420 KEHLQTAKVA

-537 RSMKDAIMA
+537 RSLKDAIMA

-593 LIYYIYEF
+593 LIYYIVEF

-607 ATTAMS
+607 ATTEMS
-613 ELDTQVKNTV
+613 ELDKQVKNTV
-623 SSFMVEKSALDALK
+623 SSFTVEKATLDALK
-637 DKLDKTNVGT
+637 DKIDKANIGT

-662 TYLGYMLTEKSTAE
+662 TYLGHMLTEKSTAE

-703 THYEPYAQYE
+703 SHYDPYAQYE
-713 INHLLSYDS
+713 VNHLINYDT
-722 FSKKNNLKTTGADLR
+722 FAKKNKLKTRGADLR
-737 HIVEN
+737 HIVEDAGRN
-742 AMKQKGMTLHTLA
+742 GVSLHSLAM
-755 VSLGKRFGLNPKAIE
+755 SLGKRFGLDSAAVE
-770 DLYELRSGGT
+770 DLYRFRSGAPTMSFDSFGRSQ
-780 KLAASVYGSAY
+780 AVIS
-791 TQFQSEVTGET
+791 GEY
-802 YAKEVYKKQGV
+802 YAFLQYKKRGE
-813 QFLKAIKYAAQKWNN
+813 QFLKAMKYATQAYSNKG
-828 QYRLNDVVRSEKT
+828 RSKDVANVESV
-841 LRDGINTSTVVAEDD
+841 LRDKINVATDD

-862 GLNFLA
+862 SLDL
-868 TDKEAEAA
+868 EAPD
-876 AKAAAKA
+876 KAAIKA
-883 LEAQRKKAE
+883 ARKAAQEANARRKKEE

-900 YELKDAQEDVKAII
+900 YELKDAQEDVKAIV

-921 DRQITALYKV
+921 DRQITALYKI

-936 MEETLRDQLEAGIKA
+936 MEESLRDQLEAGIKA

-978 DSDLIEQDDENGYN
+978 ASDLIEQNDKDGYN
-992 ESKVLLDRIGEVNI
+992 ESKVLLDRIGKVNI
-1006 GALRG
+1006 GVLRG

-1028 DQVWHNASKNEQA
+1028 DQVWHNASKNEQV

-1064 KVDNDYLNTFEQLG
+1064 KVDNDYLNTFEQLA

-1085 HSQAV
+1085 RSQAI
-1090 LSGGANA
+1090 LSGGENA
-1097 QDVIRTRNASIQSIF
+1097 RDIIRTRNASIQSIF

-1119 DALQMLNIDSMDG
+1119 DALQMLNIDSMEG

-1148 SAAVDLG
+1148 SAVVDLG
-1155 VLFDTLSEGAKVGGK
+1155 ILFDTLSEGAKVGGK

-1188 YTEALKKAADRQ
+1188 YTDALKKAADRQ
-1200 EKLLTFR
+1200 EKLLSFR
-1207 WNHTDEKVAFDAEEV
+1207 WNHTNEKAVFDSEEV
-1222 RLNQQKEG
+1222 RLSQQKEG
-1230 IWQFT
+1230 ILQFT
-1235 SDAERRRDEGDN
+1235 ADAEQRRDEGDN

-1255 GNWEVLQSFGADP
+1255 GNWEVLQSFGTDP
-1268 EVELYKSRLR
+1268 EVELYKVKMQ
-1278 EAKRF
+1278 AAQAY

-1292 DEATLAA
+1292 DEAVLAS
-1299 AERRAHETS
+1299 AEKRAQEAS
-1308 IEYTKALVN
+1308 IEYTKSLVL
-1317 QMKNRMDELYGLFA
+1317 QMKNRMDELYSLFA
-1331 PIESFGTELGESL
+1331 PIESFGSELGESL

-1397 QEAIEMSKQ
+1397 QETIEMSKQ
-1406 GKFSA
+1406 EKFSA

-1416 QKIRKMSFKE
+1416 QKVRKMSFKE

-1449 VKDERKA
+1449 VKDERKVQ
-1456 KKKGEKSLLKSIT
+1456 KKGVKSLLKSIK
-1469 SGFSSIFRTKKKQKK
+1469 SNFASLFRTKKKQKK
-1484 QEKKL
+1484 QERKL
-1489 EEQSGKETLEV
+1489 EEKSGKETLEV
-1500 SKEAETAKQ
+1500 SKEAEIAKQ
-1509 TLTEVSGQTIQQSLD
+1509 TLTEASGQTIQQSLD

-1531 QTQKTQASESV
+1531 QTQKTQAAESV
-1542 QTKSS
+1542 QTKSG
-1547 ETQAKTSMGIAA
+1547 ETQAKTAMGITS

-1565 GKLGPWGIPLVAVI
+1565 GKLGWWGIPLVAVI

-1591 GKVSSLFGGGDKS
+1591 GKVSSLFGGGSKS
-1604 SDISTNT
+1604 SDASTNT

-1639 VGDDGQV
+1639 VGNDGQV

-1777 DGRQFMSRYSKSGR
+1777 DGRQFMSRYSKNGR

>member
-15 ATTAKKVMDELKNKA
+15 ATTAKKVMDELKSKA

-56 DFNAYNNAIAHNI
+56 EFNAYNNAIAHNI

-110 LKQMQKKIAAIKNQI
+110 LKQMQKNIAAIKNQI

-246 DMGPESLTA
+246 DMGPEALTA

-406 GNVMVTMAKNVDML
+406 GNVMITMAKNVDML

-569 IAQEGLNKA
+569 VAQEGLNKA

-593 LIYYIYEF
+593 LIYYIFEF

-607 ATTAMS
+607 ATSAVS

-722 FSKKNNLKTTGADLR
+722 FSKKNNLKTSGADLR

-755 VSLGKRFGLNPKAIE
+755 VSLGKRFGLDSGAVE
-770 DLYELRSGGT
+770 DLYPFRSG
-780 KLAASVYGSAY
+780 ASTMDYDYAGRAEAKISGEAY
-791 TQFQSEVTGET
+791 ASLR
-802 YAKEVYKKQGV
+802 YKKRGE
-813 QFLKAIKYAAQKWNN
+813 QFLKALKYAAQKWNN
-828 QYRLNDVVRSEKT
+828 QHRLNDVVRSEKT

-862 GLNFLA
+862 GLNLLA

-900 YELKDAQEDVKAII
+900 YELKDAEEDVKAII

-936 MEETLRDQLEAGIKA
+936 MEETLRDQLEAGITA

-978 DSDLIEQDDENGYN
+978 DSDLIEQDDKDGYN
-992 ESKVLLDRIGEVNI
+992 ESKVLLERIGEVNI

-1097 QDVIRTRNASIQSIF
+1097 QDVIRTRNASIQSVF

-1119 DALQMLNIDSMDG
+1119 DALQMLNIDSMEG

-1155 VLFDTLSEGAKVGGK
+1155 ALFDTLSEGAKVGGK

-1200 EKLLTFR
+1200 EKLLNFR
-1207 WNHTDEKVAFDAEEV
+1207 WNHTDEKASFDAEEV

-1235 SDAERRRDEGDN
+1235 ADAEQRRDEGDN

-1268 EVELYKSRLR
+1268 EVELYKVKMQ
-1278 EAKRF
+1278 AAQAY

-1292 DEATLAA
+1292 DEAVLAS
-1299 AERRAHETS
+1299 AEKRAQEAS
-1308 IEYTKALVN
+1308 IEYTKSLVL

-1331 PIESFGTELGESL
+1331 PIESFGSELGEAL

-1397 QEAIEMSKQ
+1397 QEAIEVSKQ
-1406 GKFSA
+1406 GKISA

-1547 ETQAKTSMGIAA
+1547 ETQAKTSMGIAG

-1565 GKLGPWGIPLVAVI
+1565 GKLGWWGIPLVAVI

-1604 SDISTNT
+1604 SDTSTNT

-1639 VGDDGQV
+1639 VGNDGHV

>member
-15 ATTAKKVMDELKNKA
+15 ATTAKKVMDELKSKA

-56 DFNAYNNAIAHNI
+56 EFNAYNNAIAHNI

-110 LKQMQKKIAAIKNQI
+110 LKQMQKNIAAIKNQI

-231 SFVKAANQVK
+231 NFVKAANQVK
-241 VALAE
+241 VALSE

-294 NIVEFA
+294 NIVEFSK
-300 RRLVGTARVAGI
+300 RLVGTARVAGV
-312 TTDQVLALGSAAD
+312 TTDQLLALGSAAD
-325 SMQLPMEV
+325 SMQLMPEV
-333 SSTAFTRFFVA
+333 ASTAFTKLFVA

-359 PGTINKLFTAGR
+359 PGTINRLFTAGR

-380 EKMRAK
+380 EKMKAK
-386 GNMNALQDTFDKIG
+386 GNMNALQDTFEKIG

-607 ATTAMS
+607 ATSAVS

-647 KARADLIK
+647 KVRADLIK

-703 THYEPYAQYE
+703 SHYDPYAQYE
-713 INHLLSYDS
+713 VNHLINYDT
-722 FSKKNNLKTTGADLR
+722 FAKDNKLKTRGADLR
-737 HIVEN
+737 HIVEDAGRKGVSLHSL
-742 AMKQKGMTLHTLA
+742 AM
-755 VSLGKRFGLNPKAIE
+755 SLGKRFGLDSSAIE
-770 DLYELRSGGT
+770 DLYRFRSGASTMSVDSSGRSQSKISGEYYAFLQY
-780 KLAASVYGSAY
+780 KLRGE
-791 TQFQSEVTGET
+791 QFV
-802 YAKEVYKKQGV
+802 
-813 QFLKAIKYAAQKWNN
+813 KAIKYATQAYSNKG
-828 QYRLNDVVRSEKT
+828 RSKDVANVEGV
-841 LRDGINTSTVVAEDD
+841 LRDKIDAATGVKAED

-862 GLNFLA
+862 SLDLDA
-868 TDKEAEAA
+868 PD
-876 AKAAAKA
+876 KAAILAARKA
-883 LEAQRKKAE
+883 AREENARRKKAE

-992 ESKVLLDRIGEVNI
+992 ESKVLLDHIGEVNI

-1090 LSGGANA
+1090 LSGGENA
-1097 QDVIRTRNASIQSIF
+1097 QDVIRTRNASIQSVF

-1119 DALQMLNIDSMDG
+1119 DALQMLNIDSMEG

-1207 WNHTDEKVAFDAEEV
+1207 WNHTNEKAAFDSEEV

-1235 SDAERRRDEGDN
+1235 SDAGRRRDEGDN

-1268 EVELYKSRLR
+1268 EVELYKVKMQ
-1278 EAKRF
+1278 AAQAY

-1292 DEATLAA
+1292 DEAVLAS
-1299 AERRAHETS
+1299 AEKRAQEAS
-1308 IEYTKALVN
+1308 IEYTKSLVL

-1331 PIESFGTELGESL
+1331 PIESFGTELGEAL

-1449 VKDERKA
+1449 IKNERKA
-1456 KKKGEKSLLKSIT
+1456 KQKGEKSLLKSIT

-1509 TLTEVSGQTIQQSLD
+1509 TLTEASGQTIQQSLD

-1547 ETQAKTSMGIAA
+1547 ETQAKTSMGIAG

-1565 GKLGPWGIPLVAVI
+1565 GKLGWWGIPLVAVI

-1604 SDISTNT
+1604 SDTSTNT

-1639 VGDDGQV
+1639 VGNDGHV

-1721 NVAQFSVADSAGQQA
+1721 NVAQFSVADSVGQQA

-1746 QLSSVLSEL
+1746 QLSFVLSEL

-1777 DGRQFMSRYSKSGR
+1777 DGRQFMSRYSKNGR